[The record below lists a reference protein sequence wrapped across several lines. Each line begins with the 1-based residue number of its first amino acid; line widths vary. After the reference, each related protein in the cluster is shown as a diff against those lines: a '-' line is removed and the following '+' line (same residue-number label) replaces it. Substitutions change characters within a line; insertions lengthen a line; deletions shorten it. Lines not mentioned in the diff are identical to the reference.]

1 MARREAEYRKV
12 VEQMLDGPFSAEVVN
27 GKLDR
32 WEQLLAPYVA
42 EEIEGGIR
50 RNGDLSDWRRLVQQL
65 REYLAMRRVEIAA
78 TINFVDPAGSFERA
92 SD

>member
-1 MARREAEYRKV
+1 MTTPSQQEFY
-12 VEQMLDGPFSAEVVN
+12 QMLMTVQDGTASQQQ
-27 GKLDR
+27 LDR

-65 REYLAMRRVEIAA
+65 REYLAMRRMEIAA
-78 TINFVDPAGSFERA
+78 TINLVDPAGSFERA

>member
-1 MARREAEYRKV
+1 
-12 VEQMLDGPFSAEVVN
+12 VVN

-32 WEQLLAPYVA
+32 WEQLLTPQVA
-42 EEIEGGIR
+42 DEVRLGIR
-50 RNGDLSDWRRLVQQL
+50 RGSDVADWQRLIEQL

-78 TINFVDPAGSFERA
+78 TINFVDPTGSFKQD